1 MHAEQLRQSAALA
14 AEGEVAAD
22 GGLVAEAAAPGGPSA
37 ADQAAMLANSERVL
51 EAERVAAEA
60 LRRMEEME
68 LRAQHLERSGAEQVE
83 RAERKAKETLAAVGK
98 VKAEAA
104 NRTGMAVTLAADAV
118 QEAMSAADD
127 AQLAASSSKAQLEQ
141 ARGHAEAETAADGV
155 VAQLQQY
162 NGRLSKEQDKV
173 VLGLLNARPAPS
185 PSFASRS
192 VRRALLVPQAN
203 PGSRYRCG
211 KSA

>member
-68 LRAQHLERSGAEQVE
+68 LRAQHLPR
-83 RAERKAKETLAAVGK
+83 L
-98 VKAEAA
+98 
-104 NRTGMAVTLAADAV
+104 
-118 QEAMSAADD
+118 
-127 AQLAASSSKAQLEQ
+127 
-141 ARGHAEAETAADGV
+141 
-155 VAQLQQY
+155 LQ
-162 NGRLSKEQDKV
+162 
-173 VLGLLNARPAPS
+173 
-185 PSFASRS
+185 
-192 VRRALLVPQAN
+192 
-203 PGSRYRCG
+203 
-211 KSA
+211 